1 MKGICATTYATHRHN
16 VEIDHPKLSKEE
28 AERNAFGMTAIDLL
42 HSSSAN
48 DVRNRNEFQKDITLT
63 TVFNGQNI
71 AEHRANKKKTK
82 KKRKKSDDIYASNA
96 NEPLVLHEVD
106 SDSPIP
112 TDTLNFDMARTGA
125 RFARNRL
132 ESLPVPTPMTGEASS
147 VSIQDN
153 AGFMLLEEMEEEELF
168 LDETISTMSMRNISA
183 GIDRIRQG
191 IPETIDKIVLRCANV
206 FAKKGKSS
214 KDLLPKVNDFYESV
228 SKL

>member
-16 VEIDHPKLSKEE
+16 VEIDYPELSKEE

-71 AEHRANKKKTK
+71 AEHRENKKKTK
-82 KKRKKSDDIYASNA
+82 KKRKKNDDIYASNA
-96 NEPLVLHEVD
+96 NEPYEVD
-106 SDSPIP
+106 SNSPIP

-125 RFARNRL
+125 RFERNRL
-132 ESLPVPTPMTGEASS
+132 ESLRVPTPLTGEARS

-153 AGFMLLEEMEEEELF
+153 AGFMLLEEMEDEHLF
-168 LDETISTMSMRNISA
+168 LDETISTMSMRTISA

-191 IPETIDKIVLRCANV
+191 NPEAIDKIVLKCANV
-206 FAKKGKSS
+206 YAKKGKTS
-214 KDLLPKVNDFYESV
+214 KDLLPKVNDFYKSV
-228 SKL
+228 SNL

>member
-16 VEIDHPKLSKEE
+16 VEIDHPELSKEE

-71 AEHRANKKKTK
+71 AEHRENKKKTK
-82 KKRKKSDDIYASNA
+82 KKRKKNDDIYASNA
-96 NEPLVLHEVD
+96 NEPYEVD
-106 SDSPIP
+106 SNSPIP

-125 RFARNRL
+125 RFERNRL
-132 ESLPVPTPMTGEASS
+132 ESLRVPTPLTGEARS

-153 AGFMLLEEMEEEELF
+153 AGFMLLEEMEDEHLF
-168 LDETISTMSMRNISA
+168 LDETISTMSMRTISA

-191 IPETIDKIVLRCANV
+191 NPEAIDKIVLKCANV
-206 FAKKGKSS
+206 YAKKGKTS
-214 KDLLPKVNDFYESV
+214 KDLLPKVNDFYKSV
-228 SKL
+228 SNL